1 MGDASTWHNR
11 HTLTGR
17 NAILSVSPQTFMGRA
32 MKAPNLDLLQGTLDL
47 LILKTLSWGPRHGYA
62 IARWIAER
70 TGDELVIEDG
80 ALYTGLHRLQKQGWV
95 RSEWGRSEN
104 NRAAKYYE
112 LTPAGQKQLQVR
124 VSVWERYAAAVT
136 RVVRT
141 A

>member
-1 MGDASTWHNR
+1 MGDA
-11 HTLTGR
+11 
-17 NAILSVSPQTFMGRA
+17 
-32 MKAPNLDLLQGTLDL
+32 NLELLQGTLDL
-47 LILKTLSWGPRHGYA
+47 LILKTLTWGPRHGYA

-70 TGDELVIEDG
+70 TRDELVIEDG

-112 LTPAGQKQLQVR
+112 LTPAGTQQLRVR
-124 VSVWERYAAAVT
+124 ASVWERYAAAVT

>member
-1 MGDASTWHNR
+1 MGDA
-11 HTLTGR
+11 
-17 NAILSVSPQTFMGRA
+17 
-32 MKAPNLDLLQGTLDL
+32 NLELLQGTLDL
-47 LILKTLSWGPRHGYA
+47 LILKTLTWGPRHGYA

-70 TGDELVIEDG
+70 TRDELVIEDG

-112 LTPAGQKQLQVR
+112 LTPAGEQQLRVR
-124 VSVWERYAAAVT
+124 ASVWERYAAAVT

>member
-1 MGDASTWHNR
+1 MGDA
-11 HTLTGR
+11 
-17 NAILSVSPQTFMGRA
+17 
-32 MKAPNLDLLQGTLDL
+32 NLELLQGTLDL
-47 LILKTLSWGPRHGYA
+47 LILKTLTWGPRHGYA

-70 TGDELVIEDG
+70 TRDELVIEDG
-80 ALYTGLHRLQKQGWV
+80 ALYTGLHRLQKHGWV

-112 LTPAGQKQLQVR
+112 LTPAGEQQLR
-124 VSVWERYAAAVT
+124 LRASVWERYAAAVT

>member
-1 MGDASTWHNR
+1 MGDA
-11 HTLTGR
+11 
-17 NAILSVSPQTFMGRA
+17 
-32 MKAPNLDLLQGTLDL
+32 NLELLQGTLDL
-47 LILKTLSWGPRHGYA
+47 LILKTLTWGPRHGYA

-70 TGDELVIEDG
+70 TRDELVIEDG
-80 ALYTGLHRLQKQGWV
+80 ALYTGLHRLQKQGWL

-112 LTPAGQKQLQVR
+112 LTPAGEQQLRVR
-124 VSVWERYAAAVT
+124 ASVWERYAAAVT